1 MQIEKVS
8 NTVHKLTLS
17 PYAQPGGFTV
27 NLAASAGRDGILL
40 VDTGWLATAEE
51 LSERIKELNDG
62 NVKLIVITHPHGDH
76 IGGSALLGQNA
87 TLIAHANAT
96 EELSGR
102 YFALDPLPEQ
112 ELPVITLE
120 HDLSLRFNG
129 EEIVVIPA
137 PGHTHSDVAVWFVDS
152 GVVCLGDLLFSDT
165 YPGLDTA
172 RGGDVDRYVE
182 SMGKLIDRFPDDV
195 RLIAGHGRDYTMDE
209 LKAHYRMTVATAELI
224 KQGVAEGKNARE
236 MVAEDI
242 LKDWVEWDSTMI
254 PTEMWIERVYESL
267 TGQAKGSISEPLTRT
282 IVENGVRAAV
292 EQYHELKDEHPDA
305 YDFGENQ
312 LNALGYQLMWR
323 DMFDAAIEVFKLNVE
338 AYPESANPHDSL
350 GEAYMAAG
358 DDERAIE
365 SYQKALALDP
375 DMPSAIDAL
384 QRLGVLAKAE

>member
-8 NTVHKLTLS
+8 DTVYKFTLS

-27 NLAASAGRDGILL
+27 NLAASAGRDGVLL
-40 VDTGWLATAEE
+40 VDTGWVATAEE
-51 LSERIKELNDG
+51 LSERVKELNDG
-62 NVKLIVITHPHGDH
+62 SVKLIVITHPHGDH

-102 YFALDPLPEQ
+102 YFALDPLPGQ

-120 HDLSLRFNG
+120 NDLSLRFNG

-137 PGHTHSDVAVWFVDS
+137 PGHTDSDVAVWFVDS
-152 GVVCLGDLLFSDT
+152 GVVCLGDMLFSDT

-172 RGGDVDRYVE
+172 RGGDVERYVE
-182 SMGKLIDRFPDDV
+182 NMGKLIDRLPDDV
-195 RLIAGHGRDYTMDE
+195 RLIAGHGRDYTMNE
-209 LKAHYRMTVATAELI
+209 LRARHRMTVATAELI

-242 LKDWVEWDSTMI
+242 LKDWAEWNSTMI

-282 IVENGVRAAV
+282 IVENGVQAAV
-292 EQYHELKDEHPDA
+292 EQYHELKDEQPDA
-305 YDFGENQ
+305 YDFGEGQ
-312 LNALGYQLMWR
+312 LNMLGYQLMWR
-323 DMFDAAIEVFKLNVE
+323 DMLDAAIEVFKLNVE

-365 SYQKALALDP
+365 SYQKALALNP